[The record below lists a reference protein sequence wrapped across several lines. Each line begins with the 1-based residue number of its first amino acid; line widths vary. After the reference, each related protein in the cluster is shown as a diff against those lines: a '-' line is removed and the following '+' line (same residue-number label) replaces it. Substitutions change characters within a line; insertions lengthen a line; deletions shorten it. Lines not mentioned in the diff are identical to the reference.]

1 MNDITMILVEDDPMV
16 LAVNEGFIQQ
26 IGGFQILASARTGRQ
41 AIELIKALTPR
52 LVVLD
57 LYLPDLDGSEVLM
70 TIRQSGLPTDVIMIT
85 AAQDVQTVQE
95 LLRLGVIDY
104 IIKPF
109 RFERLQRA
117 LEKYKL
123 FFNKLTQGEIA
134 QEELDRLMNL
144 SADKPKMGQT
154 PTEEILPKGLRSL
167 TLQQILKFLAEKQ
180 DGVSAEEV
188 AVGLGLARVTA
199 RRYLEY
205 LEKTGRVRLESR
217 YGSIGRPVNRY
228 RVRIP

>member
-109 RFERLQRA
+109 RFERLKRA

-144 SADKPKMGQT
+144 SADEHKIGQT

-217 YGSIGRPVNRY
+217 YGTIGRPVNRY

>member
-16 LAVNEGFIQQ
+16 LAVNEGFIQK

-52 LVVLD
+52 LIVLD
-57 LYLPDLDGSEVLM
+57 LYLPDLDGSEVLKA
-70 TIRQSGLPTDVIMIT
+70 IRQNGLPTDVIMIT

-109 RFERLQRA
+109 RFERLKHA

-144 SADKPKMGQT
+144 SAAEHKIGQT
-154 PTEEILPKGLRSL
+154 PTEEMLPKGLRSL

-205 LEKTGRVRLESR
+205 LEKTGHVRLESR
-217 YGSIGRPVNRY
+217 YGTIGRPVNRY